1 LRLEKNK
8 PIIGQLAL
16 YSVFLLVTK
25 IAFFL
30 VNKSYDK
37 LEETEVTKL
46 TLTTGILLIA
56 LGIVG
61 YCGSGAQS
69 MTALIPAGFGIIIG
83 ILGILSKKENIH
95 KHMIHGALLIALL
108 GLIGSFSGIFKTFD
122 LLRNIA
128 VERPTAAIAQAI
140 MALICLIYLIAGI
153 QSFIIARRQK

>member
-1 LRLEKNK
+1 
-8 PIIGQLAL
+8 
-16 YSVFLLVTK
+16 
-25 IAFFL
+25 
-30 VNKSYDK
+30 
-37 LEETEVTKL
+37 
-46 TLTTGILLIA
+46 
-56 LGIVG
+56 
-61 YCGSGAQS
+61 